1 MSIGIGILEL
11 RLLVAEATLEI
22 VTVEG
27 SQA

>member
-11 RLLVAEATLEI
+11 RLLVAEAICEI
-22 VTVEG
+22 VTVPG